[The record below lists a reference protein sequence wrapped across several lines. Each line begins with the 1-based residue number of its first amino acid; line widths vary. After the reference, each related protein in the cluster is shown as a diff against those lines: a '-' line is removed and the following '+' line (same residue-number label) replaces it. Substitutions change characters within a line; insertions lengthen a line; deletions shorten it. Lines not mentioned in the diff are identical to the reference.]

1 MDGFLSKVFSFV
13 LDKKGHITE
22 DGEVG
27 MHTMMLTSTEIN
39 KPNTKLRWGQIL

>member
-22 DGEVG
+22 DEEVG
-27 MHTMMLTSTEIN
+27 THTTMLTSIEIN
-39 KPNTKLRWGQIL
+39 EPNMKLRWGQIL